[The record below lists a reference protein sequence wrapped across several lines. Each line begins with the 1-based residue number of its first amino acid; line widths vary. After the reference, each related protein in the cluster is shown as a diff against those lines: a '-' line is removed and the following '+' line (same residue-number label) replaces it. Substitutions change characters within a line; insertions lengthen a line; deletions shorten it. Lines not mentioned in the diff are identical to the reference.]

1 MAGTS
6 KTKNKIKRLTA
17 ALFVILTLAITYL
30 SLPVTWDDIYAAVGL
45 YSQKLNNQ
53 ELLDL
58 TVIFIDVGQGDSILI
73 HTKDTNILVD
83 TGPEGN
89 GQNIYR
95 TIKALNIEKLDYL
108 IITHQHD
115 DHNGSLNEIR
125 KLIPIDQEIIPT
137 NETKMVGITQAI
149 DDITL
154 EFLGPVYISDDLNNM
169 SLVIKLTYKNVSF
182 LFMGDA
188 GSEEEANLIRTYDA
202 STLKSDVLK
211 VGHHGSDSSSSQAFL
226 NVVQPSYA
234 VISVG
239 ADNDYGHPHEA
250 TLKTIKQTNAQVFRT
265 DRDGTIICTTDGEK
279 IVFHRLE

>member
-6 KTKNKIKRLTA
+6 KTKNRIKRLTA

-30 SLPVTWDDIYAAVGL
+30 PLPVTWDDIYAAVGL
-45 YSQKLNNQ
+45 YSQKINNQ

-58 TVIFIDVGQGDSILI
+58 TVTYIDVGQGDSILI
-73 HTKDTNILVD
+73 HTDRTNILID
-83 TGPEGN
+83 TGPKGN
-89 GQNIYR
+89 GQNIYQ
-95 TIKALNIEKLDYL
+95 TLKALKIEKLDYL

-202 STLKSDVLK
+202 ITLKSDVLK
-211 VGHHGSDSSSSQAFL
+211 VGHHGSDSSSSQAFI

-250 TLKTIKQTNAQVFRT
+250 TLNTLKQTNTQVFRT
-265 DRDGTIICTTDGEK
+265 DRDGTVICTTDGEK